1 MVVSFLSAEQ
11 SEEQRIGAQLGAC
24 RDKRRLKGTSVTLP
38 SHALGLD
45 RFERNSVSMIST
57 FLSRVKVKP

>member
-1 MVVSFLSAEQ
+1 M
-11 SEEQRIGAQLGAC
+11 IGAQLGAC
-24 RDKRRLKGTSVTLP
+24 RDKRRLKGTSIILP

-45 RFERNSVSMIST
+45 GFERKLVSMISI

>member
-1 MVVSFLSAEQ
+1 MVVHCFVYSPNEK
-11 SEEQRIGAQLGAC
+11 QRIGVQLGAY
-24 RDKRRLKGTSVTLP
+24 RDKRRLKGTSVILP

-45 RFERNSVSMIST
+45 RFERSSVSMIST